1 MDRLRPVTLS
11 LSVKTAYFAALCTD
25 LLSIAFSGQA
35 LAQAPDHS
43 RYRVEIQA
51 PRELR
56 DMLKSGLNLIR
67 WQNDEGLSPALLERL
82 VDEAVHET
90 RNAAAAEGWFAAKV
104 EASIDREHEPW
115 TVTLRIEPGPR
126 THVKSV
132 DIRIEGPV
140 NDDREARKRL
150 QKLRKEWSLPV
161 GQPFRQ
167 AAWDAAKQK
176 ALGDLSQWRYA
187 AARIV
192 ESRADVEPN
201 ANTAALSVTLDS
213 GPPFRF
219 GAVEVSGVKRYSEA
233 IVRNLSPIKA
243 GTTFDRDELTQYE
256 RRLLEANY
264 FISAHAAVDPD
275 PAHAEAAPVR
285 AAVIEGPSQ
294 NLEVGLHLNTDTGFR
309 TEFHYRNADV
319 FDRAWRLRADL
330 ETGFKVQSSGLSLG
344 HPPRNDGSWIN
355 PFWRIERQDIQNL
368 LTAET
373 SIGVGLNHGA
383 ISAPSGPAVSYH
395 IAEDRVTGEPVAYQ
409 HALYLVYRIA
419 FRDTDD
425 FLAPRKGYL
434 GTASAGF
441 APSGASTR
449 GFSRV
454 QGRASL
460 LQPIGPDDLLIRGEL
475 GAVIAP
481 TRAGIPQSFLFRT
494 GGDQTVRGYEFES
507 LGVPES
513 NAIVGGR
520 YLAVASVEA
529 THWIGAN
536 WGVATFIDAGDAWDE
551 GRFRPAL
558 GYGVG
563 GRIRTPIG
571 PVRADVAYGQRVHRF
586 RLHFSIGFTF

>member
-1 MDRLRPVTLS
+1 
-11 LSVKTAYFAALCTD
+11 
-25 LLSIAFSGQA
+25 LSIALLGQA
-35 LAQAPDHS
+35 LAQAPDHP

-56 DMLKSGLNLIR
+56 DMLKSGLSLIR
-67 WQNDEGLSPALLERL
+67 WQNDEGLTSALLERL
-82 VDEAVHET
+82 VEEAVRDT
-90 RNAAAAEGWFAAKV
+90 RNAAAAEGWFGAKV

-115 TVTLRIEPGPR
+115 TVTLRIDPGPR
-126 THVKSV
+126 AQVKSV

-140 NDDREARKRL
+140 NDDAEARKHL
-150 QKLRKEWSLPV
+150 EKLRKEWSLPV
-161 GQPFRQ
+161 GKPFRQ
-167 AAWDAAKQK
+167 ATWDAAKQK
-176 ALGDLSQWRYA
+176 ALSDLSRWRYA

-192 ESRADVEPN
+192 DSRADVDKG
-201 ANTAALSVTLDS
+201 ANTATLSITLDS

-219 GAVEVSGVKRYSEA
+219 GAVEVSGAKRYPEA
-233 IVRNLSPIKA
+233 IVRNLSPIKPD
-243 GTTFDRDELTQYE
+243 TTFDRDDLLKYQ

-264 FISAHAAVDPD
+264 FISAHAVVDPD

-309 TEFHYRNADV
+309 TELHYKNADV

-330 ETGFKVQSSGLSLG
+330 ETGFKVQSSGLNLDL
-344 HPPRNDGSWIN
+344 PPRENGSWIN
-355 PFWRIERQDIQNL
+355 PFWRIERDDVQNL

-373 SIGVGLNHGA
+373 FVGVGLNHGA
-383 ISAPSGPAVSYH
+383 VSAPSGPVVSYH
-395 IAEDRVTGEPVAYQ
+395 IAESRVEGVPTEYQ
-409 HALYLVYRIA
+409 HALFLAYRFA
-419 FRDTDD
+419 FRDTDE

-434 GTASAGF
+434 GTASVGF
-441 APSGASTR
+441 APSGASSQ

-454 QGRASL
+454 QARASL
-460 LQPIGPDDLLIRGEL
+460 LEPLGPDDLLIRGEL

-494 GGDQTVRGYEFES
+494 GGDQTVRGYAFDS
-507 LGVPES
+507 LGVPEG

-536 WGVATFIDAGDAWDE
+536 WGVATFIDAGDAEDDA
-551 GRFRPAL
+551 GHFRPAL

-563 GRIRTPIG
+563 GRVRTPIG
-571 PVRADVAYGQRVHRF
+571 PVRADLAYGERVHRF
-586 RLHFSIGFTF
+586 RLHFSIGFVF

>member
-1 MDRLRPVTLS
+1 M
-11 LSVKTAYFAALCTD
+11 KIAYFAALCTG
-25 LLSIAFSGQA
+25 LLSISFCGQA
-35 LAQAPDHS
+35 LAQAPDHP

-51 PRELR
+51 PHELR
-56 DMLKSGLNLIR
+56 DMLKSGLSLLR
-67 WQNDEGLSPALLERL
+67 WQNDEGLTPALLEGL
-82 VDEAVHET
+82 VDEAVRET
-90 RNAAAAEGWFAAKV
+90 RKAVAAEGWFAAKV
-104 EASIDREHEPW
+104 DASIDREHEPW
-115 TVTLRIEPGPR
+115 TVTLRIDPGPR

-132 DIRIEGPV
+132 DILIEGPV
-140 NDDREARKRL
+140 KDDGEAHKRL
-150 QKLRKEWSLPV
+150 QKLRKEWNLPV

-167 AAWDAAKQK
+167 VAWDAAKQK
-176 ALGDLSQWRYA
+176 ALRALSQWRYA

-192 ESRADVEPN
+192 ESRADVDPN
-201 ANTAALSVTLDS
+201 ANTATLSITLDS

-219 GAVEVSGVKRYSEA
+219 GAVEVSGVKRYPEA
-233 IVRNLSPIKA
+233 IVRNLSPIKP
-243 GTTFDRDELTQYE
+243 GTTFDRDGLIQYE

-264 FISAHAAVDPD
+264 FISAHAAVDAD
-275 PAHAEAAPVR
+275 SANADAAPVR

-294 NLEVGLHLNTDTGFR
+294 NLEVGLHLNTDMGIR
-309 TEFHYRNADV
+309 AELHYKNADL

-330 ETGFKVQSSGLSLG
+330 ETGFKVQSTGLNLDL
-344 HPPRNDGSWIN
+344 PPHSDGSWSN
-355 PFWRIERQDIQNL
+355 PFWRIQREDVQNL

-373 SIGVGLNHGA
+373 AIGVGLNHGA
-383 ISAPSGPAVSYH
+383 VSAPSGPVVSYH
-395 IAEDRVTGEPVAYQ
+395 IGESRVAGEPNAYQ
-409 HALYLVYRIA
+409 HALFLAYRVA

-434 GTASAGF
+434 GTASVGF
-441 APSGASTR
+441 APSGVSTR
-449 GFSRV
+449 SFSRV

-460 LQPIGPDDLLIRGEL
+460 LQPLGPDDLLIRGEL

-481 TRAGIPQSFLFRT
+481 TRAGIPSSFLFRT
-494 GGDQTVRGYEFES
+494 GGDQTVRGYAFES
-507 LGVPES
+507 LGVPEG

-536 WGVATFIDAGDAWDE
+536 WGVATFVDAGDAWDDA
-551 GRFRPAL
+551 GHFRPAL

-571 PVRADVAYGQRVHRF
+571 PVRADLAYGQRSHRF